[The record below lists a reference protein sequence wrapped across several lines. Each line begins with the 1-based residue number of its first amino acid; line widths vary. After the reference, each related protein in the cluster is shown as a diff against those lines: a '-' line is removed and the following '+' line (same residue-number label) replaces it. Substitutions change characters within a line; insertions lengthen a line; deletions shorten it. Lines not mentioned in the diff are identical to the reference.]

1 MRSFDLTQLIKEP
14 TRITDTSHTLID
26 LICVNNEHRIVKSGV
41 VPVTLSDHF
50 LVFCIIKVGV
60 SNKAQPRILE
70 YRSYKTF
77 DLNKFNSDLRNVPWH
92 IIENE
97 NDVDDAL
104 CIWNKL
110 FSEVADDHAPIKRR
124 RVKGLPI
131 PWMNS
136 KISEMMCKRDQLHRK
151 ALKSNST
158 QLWNTYRKLRNTVNS
173 LVRSAKSKYYCDMIE
188 EAKGNSKNVWKVIKE
203 VTTHQCN
210 TASQAVQCIISDDI
224 QHTTSK
230 SIAAALNSYFSS
242 SGKLLADKISN
253 N

>member
-1 MRSFDLTQLIKEP
+1 
-14 TRITDTSHTLID
+14 
-26 LICVNNEHRIVKSGV
+26 
-41 VPVTLSDHF
+41 
-50 LVFCIIKVGV
+50 
-60 SNKAQPRILE
+60 
-70 YRSYKTF
+70 
-77 DLNKFNSDLRNVPWH
+77 
-92 IIENE
+92 
-97 NDVDDAL
+97 
-104 CIWNKL
+104 
-110 FSEVADDHAPIKRR
+110 
-124 RVKGLPI
+124 
-131 PWMNS
+131 MNS

-188 EAKGNSKNVWKVIKE
+188 EAKGNSKKVWKVIKE